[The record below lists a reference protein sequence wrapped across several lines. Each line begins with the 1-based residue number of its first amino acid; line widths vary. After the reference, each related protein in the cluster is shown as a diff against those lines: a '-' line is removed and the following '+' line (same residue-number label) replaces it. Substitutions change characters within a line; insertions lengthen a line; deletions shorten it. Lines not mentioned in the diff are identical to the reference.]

1 MVVSYNCN
9 FKCHINKN
17 NFHFKLKNLL
27 NVFPILY
34 IFLLLSL
41 LYVNNDRYVSVEASE
56 LSVYLPNE
64 KPFGLNYGEWSA
76 EWWKWLLSSPSDTNP
91 STDKTGKYCTMN
103 QNNPNVWFLAGTSGG
118 YEERKCSIPEGM
130 AILISPIEVICTFAQ
145 YPELKTEEDLR
156 NCAKSDQ
163 DAVKDVKLTVDS
175 IPMTDLQNYRVA
187 STLFNV
193 TLPENNI
200 FGVPSQTTEAIS
212 DGTFVMLKEL
222 PVGHHTIYASGLLV
236 DFTTTS
242 NLNFVSEVKYH
253 INIIPQQ

>member
-1 MVVSYNCN
+1 MVYVFDNCN
-9 FKCHINKN
+9 FGFNFN
-17 NFHFKLKNLL
+17 NRN
-27 NVFPILY
+27 ILF
-34 IFLLLSL
+34 ILPVFLLLSL
-41 LYVNNDRYVSVEASE
+41 FYIYYDSFVLVEASE
-56 LSVYLPNE
+56 LSVFLPNE
-64 KPFGLNYGEWSA
+64 KPFGLTYGEWSA
-76 EWWKWLLSSPSDTNP
+76 EWWKWLLSSPNDSNP
-91 STDKTGKYCTMN
+91 STDKTGEYCTMN
-103 QNNPNVWFLAGTSGG
+103 QNNSNVWFLAGTSGG

-130 AILISPIEVICTFAQ
+130 AILVSPIEVICTFAE
-145 YPELKTEEDLR
+145 YPELKIEDDLR

-175 IPMTDLQNYRVA
+175 IPMTNLQNFRVT
-187 STLFNV
+187 SSLFNV

-242 NLNFVSEVKYH
+242 NLNFVSEVKYD
-253 INIIPQQ
+253 INVIQRQ